1 MGVHKVSEGC
11 EGGDCPA
18 VYVSDRGTVVFQG
31 DAVPVAEGLRLGEG
45 EQAVEL
51 PLDVL
56 KSALPALL
64 GRL

>member
-1 MGVHKVSEGC
+1 MRVHRVSDECRDG
-11 EGGDCPA
+11 ECPA

-31 DAVPVAEGLRLGEG
+31 DTVTSAEGLRLGAG

-51 PLDVL
+51 PLAVL

-64 GRL
+64 GRV